1 MKNLYTSQVH
11 VTSGRDGHAR
21 SSDGHL
27 DLSLGWPK
35 ELGGDGNAA
44 NPEQLFAA
52 GYAACFASSLKAAAG
67 TLETTLE
74 LKGVDA
80 KAVMSVSDDGSYLVS
95 QVTLQIHADVADGS
109 GPALLAEAKRICAY
123 SNATRGNTAFDASFI
138 SFADL

>member
-27 DLSLGWPK
+27 DLNLGWPK
-35 ELGGDGNAA
+35 ELGGDGKAA

-52 GYAACFASSLKAAAG
+52 GYAACFATSLKAAAD
-67 TLETTLE
+67 TLKTSIE
-74 LKGVDA
+74 LKSVDA
-80 KAVMSVSDDGSYLVS
+80 QAVMSVNDDGSYIVS
-95 QVTLQIHADVADGS
+95 QVTLHIHANVVNGS

-123 SNATRGNTAFDASFI
+123 SNATRGNTTLDASI
-138 SFADL
+138 I